1 MKKTTNIGK
10 RVLIGS
16 ALLALA
22 VNANGVTKVDLD
34 MNGRNSSEVTETGY
48 TAWVA
53 ATSNSTTIDGVTF
66 TLANTSSSGELS
78 ANWYKVGVQSPNYAK
93 LVCDCAYIKDG
104 DKTSGLQL
112 TITGLSNGTHTLLTY
127 HNAVDDYSS
136 STVCD
141 MDIYVNGSKVQTLTP
156 TKRALSTDDAAT
168 AYLTFSGTS
177 TTIKFMPNTSK
188 TVDNYKVYLNGF
200 ALDVPNAALQASSP
214 NPSNNDEHVAADNGS
229 YSLSWTAASGAT
241 KHNVYFGTDSTT
253 IANATTYN
261 KQQSGTSYSVTG
273 LSNLKTYWW
282 RIDEVSSDGTVTK
295 GEVWCFKPRHLAF
308 PEAEGYGKY
317 AIGGRGGKVVH
328 VTNLNDDGEGS
339 LRWAMAEITYPRTIV
354 FDVAGVIELK
364 SRLTQQGTHVTIAA
378 QTAPG
383 KGICVKAAPVGVGS
397 ESICRDFRVR
407 LGSGDTYDGLG
418 MAGAQ
423 YSITDHC
430 SVSWTIDE
438 AFSCRNGKNL
448 TLQRTLISEALN
460 IAGHKNYPAG
470 TGHGYAATIGGD
482 IGSFHHNLLAH
493 NQGRNWSM
501 GGGLDGDGYY
511 AGRLDIFNNVVYNWW
526 HRVCDGGAHEVNFVG
541 NYYKRGAASEA
552 SNMTYCLSADLE
564 GTGKGSQAYY
574 FHNNIMAHQKT
585 SDGFVFDGTDD
596 TKGRQYTLSNG
607 QELTWTV
614 WNSQPFFESQASIE
628 SARNAYKSVL
638 SDVGCNMPAIDTHD
652 ARMVTETINGT
663 YSCTGSQSKVGGM
676 IDASSE
682 SKEDWS
688 EYTTTSRASDWDTDG
703 DGMPNW
709 WEEFYGFNTK
719 SASGDFSES
728 NGDMN
733 GDGYTNLED
742 YLDWMATPHYET
754 TTGVAVSFD
763 VKQYF
768 KGFTGTNTYSIANTP
783 TNCTATVSGSKVT
796 VTSTTK
802 GIYYVS
808 IKVKDNEGDT
818 FTRRIGVKVDGES
831 EPVGPA
837 TLTKNGA
844 GSSSQSVKQDSAI
857 VTFSYVWAN
866 ASGVT
871 VTGLPEGITATTDA
885 SQNRVTIS
893 GNATDKIGTYTY
905 TIVTVGNDSAATKS
919 GKITILPSGPATLT
933 KNGAGRSSQEVKQDS
948 AIVDF
953 AFTWGN
959 ATGVTVEGLPNGI
972 NYSIDEENQKVS
984 ISGNANDEIGAYTYT
999 VCTTGGETDSCRS
1012 AIITIVS
1019 NTNSGIATASTDKKK
1034 ASLSP
1039 NPMDE
1044 VTFVNLE
1051 NDPDQEIVWQV
1062 SNLAGAVLLQGVAKT
1077 DEQGKATFAIERGE
1091 LTQGIYL
1098 LQHTINGKTGYA
1110 KLIVK

>member
-1 MKKTTNIGK
+1 MYNLFKKQK
-10 RVLIGS
+10 
-16 ALLALA
+16 LLGTLLFGMGFFTQAEA
-22 VNANGVTKVDLD
+22 TIKVDLD

-48 TAWVA
+48 SAWVPT
-53 ATSNSTTIDGVTF
+53 TSNSTTIDGVTF
-66 TLANTSSSGELS
+66 EMANTGSTGDLS
-78 ANWYKVGVQSPNYAK
+78 ATWYKAGVQSPYYAK

-104 DKTSGLQL
+104 DQASGLQL
-112 TITGLSNGTHTLLTY
+112 TISGLSSGSHSLLTY

-136 STVCD
+136 STLCD
-141 MDIYVNGSKVQTLTP
+141 MDIYVNGSKYTTITP
-156 TKRALSTDDAAT
+156 TKRALTTADAQT
-168 AYLTFSGTS
+168 AYISFNGTS
-177 TTIKFMPNTSK
+177 VTIKFLPNTSK

-200 ALDVPNAALQASSP
+200 ALDVPNAVNQASSP
-214 NPSNNDEHVAADNGS
+214 SPADNDEHVAADDGNCT
-229 YSLSWTAASGAT
+229 LSWTAASTAT
-241 KHNVYFGTDSTT
+241 KHNIYFGEDSTT
-253 IANATTYN
+253 VANATSCQE
-261 KQQSGTSYSVTG
+261 QQSGTTYAVSN

-282 RIDEVSSDGTVTK
+282 RIDEVASDGTVTK
-295 GEVWCFKPRHLAF
+295 GNVWNFKPRHLAF

-339 LRWAMAEITYPRTIV
+339 LRWAMAEITDPRTIV

-364 SRLTQQGTHVTIAA
+364 SRLTQQGSHVTIAA

-383 KGICVKAAPVGVGS
+383 KGICVKAAPVGIGS

-407 LGSGDTYDGLG
+407 LGSGETYDGLG

-574 FHNNIMAHQKT
+574 YHNNIMAHQNT

-607 QELTWTV
+607 QVLDWAV
-614 WNSQPFFESQASIE
+614 WNSEPFFESQANIE

-652 ARMVTETINGT
+652 ARMVTESLNGT
-663 YSCTGSQSKVGGM
+663 YSCTGSQSQVGGI

-688 EYTTTSRASDWDTDG
+688 EYTTEYRASDWDSDG
-703 DGMPNW
+703 DGMPDW
-709 WEEFYGFNTK
+709 WEEFYGFNANG
-719 SASGDFSES
+719 ASDDFSES
-728 NGDMN
+728 NADVN

-768 KGFTGTNTYSIANTP
+768 KGFTGTNTYTIVSTP
-783 TNCTATVSGSKVT
+783 ANCTVTVSGSKVT
-796 VTSTTK
+796 VSSTTK

-818 FTRRIGVKVDGES
+818 FTRRIGVKVDGETA
-831 EPVGPA
+831 PAGPA

-844 GSSSQSVKQDSAI
+844 GSSNQSVKQDSAI
-857 VTFSYVWAN
+857 VEFSYVWTN
-866 ASGVT
+866 ATTVT
-871 VTGLPEGITATTDA
+871 VTGLPEGVTASIDTE
-885 SQNRVTIS
+885 SQRVTIS
-893 GNATDKIGTYTY
+893 GAPTADIGKYTF
-905 TIVTVGNDSAATKS
+905 TVTTVGNDSVATKS
-919 GKITILPSGPATLT
+919 GSITVLPNGPAELI
-933 KNGAGRSSQEVKQDS
+933 KRGAGSSSQAVCKDS
-948 AIVDF
+948 AIVNFCF
-953 AFTWGN
+953 AWKN
-959 ATGVTVEGLPNGI
+959 ATSVEVSGLPNGI
-972 NYSIDEENQKVS
+972 EATINSTDMTVC
-984 ISGNANDEIGAYTYT
+984 ISGNANDEIGSYTYT
-999 VCTTGGETDSCRS
+999 VNTIGGDPDSTRHG
-1012 AIITIVS
+1012 TIKIEECS
-1019 NTNSGIATASTDKKK
+1019 STDVHTLN
-1034 ASLSP
+1034 ATQSISLSP
-1039 NPMDE
+1039 NPMNEYVILQIEAWKTGKVEWTIRDMAGIICK
-1044 VTFVNLE
+1044 
-1051 NDPDQEIVWQV
+1051 NDID
-1062 SNLAGAVLLQGVAKT
+1062 KT
-1077 DEQGKATFAIERGE
+1077 DATGNAQITIERGN
-1091 LTQGIYL
+1091 LTNGIYVL
-1098 LQHTINGKTGYA
+1098 AVKTEDDEKHF

>member
-1 MKKTTNIGK
+1 MKYDLFNKK
-10 RVLIGS
+10 
-16 ALLALA
+16 LLGTMLLGMGLFSQAGA
-22 VNANGVTKVDLD
+22 TVKVDFD
-34 MNGRNSSEVTETGY
+34 MSGRNSSEVTETGY
-48 TAWVA
+48 TAWV
-53 ATSNSTTIDGVTF
+53 SNSTNSSLTVDGVTF
-66 TLANTSSSGELS
+66 TMANTSSTGEMTT
-78 ANWYKVGVQSPNYAK
+78 NWYKVGVQSPNYAK
-93 LVCDCAYIKDG
+93 LVGDAAYIKDG

-112 TITGLSNGTHTLLTY
+112 TISGLSSGSHSLLTY

-141 MDIYVNGSKVQTLTP
+141 MDIYVNGTKYTTVTP
-156 TKRALSTDDAAT
+156 TKRALTTAAT
-168 AYLTFSGTS
+168 QTAYITFSGTS
-177 TTIKFMPNTSK
+177 VTLKFMPNTSK
-188 TVDNYKVYLNGF
+188 SVDSYKIYLNGF
-200 ALDVPNAALQASSP
+200 ALDVPNAANQAQSP
-214 NPSNNDEHVAADNGS
+214 DPANQDEHVAADNGS
-229 YSLSWTAASGAT
+229 YNLSWTAASNAA
-241 KHNVYFGTDSTT
+241 KHNIYFGTDSTT
-253 IANATTYN
+253 VANASSYQ
-261 KQQSGTSYSVTG
+261 KQQTGTSYTVSN

-282 RIDEVSSDGTVTK
+282 RVDEVASDGTVTK
-295 GEVWCFKPRHLAF
+295 GEVWWFKPRHLAF

-407 LGSGDTYDGLG
+407 LGSGETYDGLG

-501 GGGLDGDGYY
+501 GGGLDGNGYY

-541 NYYKRGAASEA
+541 NYYKRGAASES

-607 QELTWTV
+607 QTLDWTV
-614 WNSQPFFESQASIE
+614 WNSTPFFESQAEIE

-663 YSCTGSQSKVGGM
+663 YSCTGSQSQVGGM

-688 EYTTTSRASDWDTDG
+688 EYTTTSRASDWDSDG

-709 WEEFYGFNTK
+709 WEEFYGFNANG
-719 SASGDFSES
+719 ASNDFSES
-728 NGDMN
+728 NADMN

-742 YLDWMATPHYET
+742 YLDWMATPHFET

-768 KGFTGTNTYSIANTP
+768 KGFTGTNTYSIASTP
-783 TNCTATVSGSKVT
+783 DNCTATISGSKVT

-802 GIYYVS
+802 GIYYVK
-808 IKVKDNEGDT
+808 IKVKDSEGDT
-818 FTRRIGVKVDGES
+818 FTRRIGVKVDGETV
-831 EPVGPA
+831 PAGPA

-844 GSSSQSVKQDSAI
+844 GSSNQSVKQDSAI
-857 VTFSYVWAN
+857 VDFSYVWTN
-866 ASGVT
+866 ATTVT
-871 VTGLPEGITATTDA
+871 VTGLPEGVTASIDV
-885 SQNRVTIS
+885 QNKRVTIS
-893 GNATDKIGTYTY
+893 GNPTADLGKYAFTVT
-905 TIVTVGNDSAATKS
+905 TVGNDSAATKS
-919 GKITILPSGPATLT
+919 GSITVLPNGPAELI
-933 KNGAGRSSQEVKQDS
+933 KRGAGSSRQSVYQDS
-948 AIVDF
+948 TLVDF
-953 AFTWGN
+953 CFAWKN
-959 ATGVTVEGLPNGI
+959 ATSVEVSGLPNGI
-972 NYSIDEENQKVS
+972 EATINSTDKTVCF
-984 ISGNANDEIGAYTYT
+984 SGVADDAVGVYTYT
-999 VCTTGGETDSCRS
+999 VKTVGGDPDSTREGS
-1012 AIITIVS
+1012 ITIVS
-1019 NTNSGIATASTDKKK
+1019 NNPTNVKVAEAEQAITLT
-1034 ASLSP
+1034 P
-1039 NPMDE
+1039 NPMTDY
-1044 VTFVNLE
+1044 
-1051 NDPDQEIVWQV
+1051 
-1062 SNLAGAVLLQGVAKT
+1062 AVLSVVAQQSGSVEWTIRNVTGMVCRHGVEGT
-1077 DEQGKATFAIERGE
+1077 DANGNAQITIERGK
-1091 LTQGIYL
+1091 LTNGIYIL
-1098 LQHTINGKTGYA
+1098 NVKTADSESYL